1 MKKVCVIT
9 GSRAEYGLLSPLI
22 KAIAVN
28 KQFNLSIM
36 VTGMHLSPEFG
47 LTYKEIEN
55 DGYVIDEKVE
65 MLLSGDTDSSISKS
79 IGLGLIGF
87 SDAFTRVTPDLVIL
101 LGDRFEIFSAA
112 ISAYMAKIPMAHLH
126 GGEITEGATDEAIR
140 HSISKMSYWHFTSTE
155 NYRKRVIQL
164 GEMPER
170 VFNVGALGIDNIIN
184 GNFLSNEELTSDLSL
199 DLTKPFAIVTYH
211 PVTLENNSAEQQL
224 DNLLNAILKF
234 DKLNVVFTM
243 PNADANGRVI
253 IQKIDDFVRKSPNK
267 YSSFTSL
274 GSKRYLSLMKLAT
287 LVIGNSSSGI
297 IETPSFGIPTIN
309 IGDRQKG
316 RDRAESIIDA
326 NIYTEDIINAI
337 KKGLSH
343 EFQSACKNIENVYGN
358 GHTASKIID
367 ILSLKLSDQNINL
380 KKSFYDIPLKNE

>member
-28 KQFNLSIM
+28 KQFNLSII

-112 ISAYMAKIPMAHLH
+112 ISAYMAKIPIAHLH

-253 IQKIDDFVRKSPNK
+253 IQMIDDFVRKSPNK